1 MFTVHLPYSYLI
13 NPFPPAPYCASY
25 VPLFPCSSWSG
36 TSPSTILLPLLP
48 RPRMALVWEA
58 EQTGHPAPVLD
69 KCDRLRGLEKGRV
82 ESE

>member
-13 NPFPPAPYCASY
+13 NPFPPAP
-25 VPLFPCSSWSG
+25 CSSWSG
-36 TSPSTILLPLLP
+36 TSPSTILLPLLR

-58 EQTGHPAPVLD
+58 EKTGHPAPVLD
-69 KCDRLRGLEKGRV
+69 KCDRLRGLEGGRV